1 MKLKLGIFSLIIIL
15 IDQLTKYYFQVTLS
29 AHGSIKVIED
39 FFYLTYAKN
48 TGAGWS
54 LFSGHTEILAIIS
67 ILMTAI
73 FLWLFIKEN
82 KEHKL
87 HLWCYSLLIAGALG
101 NCIDRIWLGYVRDF
115 LDFYIFGYDFPIFNV
130 ADIAVTFGAIILI
143 YIFISEEFNLW
154 KK

>member
-1 MKLKLGIFSLIIIL
+1 MKLKLGIFSFIIIV

-29 AHGSIKVIED
+29 AHGSMTIIED

-67 ILMTAI
+67 IIMTAI

-82 KEHKL
+82 KANKL

>member
-1 MKLKLGIFSLIIIL
+1 MKLKLGILAIAIIVV
-15 IDQLTKYYFQVTLS
+15 DQITKYYFQINL
-29 AHGSIKVIED
+29 AMHDSIPVIKD

-54 LFSGHTEILAIIS
+54 MFSGHTEILTFIS
-67 ILMTAI
+67 LAMAAV
-73 FLWLFIKEN
+73 FLVLFIKESN
-82 KEHKL
+82 DNKL
-87 HLWCYSLLIAGALG
+87 HLWCYGLLIAGALG
-101 NCIDRIWLGYVRDF
+101 NFIDRIWLGYVRDF

-143 YIFISEEFNLW
+143 YIFVSEEFNIW